1 MEHHPVL
8 VNELNNWRK
17 SDFFQPWVRERTDT
31 NLKKS
36 ANNKQRHPY
45 EPCYNFEAGIKSFVD
60 FPIAGAIWYQGESN
74 AHNIELHEIVFPELV
89 KSWRKQWGYQFP
101 FYYVQLS
108 SVDRPTW
115 PSFRYSQ
122 LQLLKAIPNSGMA
135 MSSDVGHPTNVHPRQ
150 KKPVGERLARLA
162 LHFTYDEKNI
172 VPYGPMPVSAVNQ
185 NNEIV
190 VSFQYAGTQLKTGD
204 DKALR
209 GFKLVNEKGIQR
221 DAKVYIRKN
230 QVVIPLDKNEN
241 AAEVLYGWELYTNAN
256 LVNAEGLPASTFR
269 LRIVNQNKQQ

>member
-1 MEHHPVL
+1 
-8 VNELNNWRK
+8 
-17 SDFFQPWVRERTDT
+17 
-31 NLKKS
+31 
-36 ANNKQRHPY
+36 
-45 EPCYNFEAGIKSFVD
+45 
-60 FPIAGAIWYQGESN
+60 
-74 AHNIELHEIVFPELV
+74 
-89 KSWRKQWGYQFP
+89 
-101 FYYVQLS
+101 
-108 SVDRPTW
+108 
-115 PSFRYSQ
+115 

-162 LHFTYDEKNI
+162 LHFTYDQKNI